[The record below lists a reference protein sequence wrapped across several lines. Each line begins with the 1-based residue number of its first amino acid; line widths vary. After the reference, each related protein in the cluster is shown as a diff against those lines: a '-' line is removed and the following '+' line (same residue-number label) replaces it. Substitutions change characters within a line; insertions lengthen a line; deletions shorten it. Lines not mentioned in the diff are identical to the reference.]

1 MTIQLEKQV
10 KLKTVF
16 SAMPATAVARLTS
29 VFQAGATSGD
39 TSLPFDILLGLLPP
53 GANEPEPD
61 IDKIFFPISELITE
75 NAQRLDQLPYQLL
88 RDIWSFYATE
98 IDPILSKSWQKSPV
112 ALNNNRKKLASG
124 LQKAWE
130 EEGGKAAL
138 TSKFGEENARRIP
151 FIFSI
156 MLFAEE
162 ISELIGTWPDQIKDL
177 DDSYLL
183 PVRDLNDLLAET
195 YPDITP
201 FLLFLLKKR
210 LRSPQHILRAI
221 ERLSRQTSDTVIVNT
236 DMYIVVEALL
246 DEAQH
251 LLEEIKAPIETEHRV
266 DEVVELMTRLA
277 NILGGSLEEFE
288 ISPASIWG
296 KRLFK
301 LTNEAGKF
309 WTHRLKTSW
318 QTIETATPRFRTKT
332 FLGGSL
338 TNLDLRQPL
347 IQSQTDTAI
356 LDTYLLAQM
365 FPFSSKIGF
374 SATKD
379 EVANL
384 IEDRLR
390 TNEDNFIS
398 LLADSGEVDLDILHN
413 HFSTLVGIKRKY
425 HGEDAANILNRRGIA
440 AAAA

>member
-98 IDPILSKSWQKSPV
+98 IDPVLSKSWKKSPV
-112 ALNNNRKKLASG
+112 ALNSNRKKLASG

-251 LLEEIKAPIETEHRV
+251 LLEE
-266 DEVVELMTRLA
+266 
-277 NILGGSLEEFE
+277 FE

-309 WTHRLKTSW
+309 WTHRLKASW
-318 QTIETATPRFRTKT
+318 QAIETATPRFRTKT

-347 IQSQTDTAI
+347 MQSQTDTAI